1 MNKIVVSNENIKN
14 HLEEEKSTLIDLLCL
29 FDDKTDGTTL
39 IISDCIKYM
48 LDLDIVVKK
57 KKSRNNRESD

>member
-29 FDDKTDGTTL
+29 FDDKTDGTIL